1 MAEITEKTE
10 ITETEDIQ
18 KKTYEEVAA
27 LKDLFLR
34 RLMDDKIKSAALIQL
49 KEENEAL
56 HKQLNDKALSAFV
69 KELLLICDRIDAQE
83 EIDDFTASVEEEL
96 LEVLARREIRRMPAA
111 DTFDPE
117 FHNAVGTEEETDEF
131 PEKSIVK
138 VVRNGYLF
146 RDGVFRSADVI
157 VSVKKKE
164 AAEAE

>member
-10 ITETEDIQ
+10 MDIQ

-34 RLMDDKIKSAALIQL
+34 RLMDDKIKASALIQL

-56 HKQLNDKALSAFV
+56 HKQLNDKALFALV

-83 EIDDFTASVEEEL
+83 EVDELTASVEEEL
-96 LEVLARREIRRMPAA
+96 LEVLARREFHRMPPA
-111 DTFDPE
+111 DTFDPA
-117 FHNAVGTEEETDEF
+117 FHNAVGTEEETPEY

-138 VVRNGYLF
+138 VVKNGYLF
-146 RDGVFRSADVI
+146 RDGVFRPADVI
-157 VSVKKKE
+157 VAIKKKE
-164 AAEAE
+164 TADPE